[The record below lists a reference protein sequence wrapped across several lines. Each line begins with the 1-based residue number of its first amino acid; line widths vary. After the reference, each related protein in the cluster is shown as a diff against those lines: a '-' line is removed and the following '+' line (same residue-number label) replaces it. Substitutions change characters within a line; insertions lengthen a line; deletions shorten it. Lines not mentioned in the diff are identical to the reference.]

1 MLAVFLLHHQMVTQV
16 DYRTTC
22 SLNLVINP
30 YNEILE
36 LLSDNVRPTVENHDH

>member
-1 MLAVFLLHHQMVTQV
+1 MLAVFLLHHQMVTQA
-16 DYRTTC
+16 DYQTTC

-36 LLSDNVRPTVENHDH
+36 LLSDNVRPSVENHDH